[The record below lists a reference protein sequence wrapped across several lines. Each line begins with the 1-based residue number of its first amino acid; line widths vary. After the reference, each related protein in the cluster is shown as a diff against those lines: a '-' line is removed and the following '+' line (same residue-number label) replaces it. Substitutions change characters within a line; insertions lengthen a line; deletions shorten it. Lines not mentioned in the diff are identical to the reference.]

1 MITEVMLGIVI
12 LLLVLVL
19 FGFATPACP
28 AFLHRVDNGMYRL
41 EPSGQ
46 VFADM
51 QAFQSWWRSAPRMC
65 PLPVLRGEVPLEKG
79 EQTHATT
86 PINKVDDYE
95 FSRIFGYERA
105 GRMEIPQQ
113 TFNVIL
119 NERTFDWPDKPLTS
133 DERQAKYVG
142 LREGFTAG
150 GELKAYV
157 MAEPDAPELV
167 IGAMQ
172 QYGGKEADVK
182 TMVQQIYQSDPDYEP
197 VLTKVGAN
205 HWEVNELRP
214 RHRQGEI
221 TDPAPDAIVDKSNP
235 ATKVA
240 FGYCKGQD
248 SIDPYFTTTGDLPY
262 QSARQ
267 SKDPWYG
274 PVPGMERMF
283 GPTLDHVNW

>member
-1 MITEVMLGIVI
+1 
-12 LLLVLVL
+12 
-19 FGFATPACP
+19 
-28 AFLHRVDNGMYRL
+28 MYRL

-65 PLPVLRGEVPLEKG
+65 PLPLLKG
-79 EQTHATT
+79 SVQQEQIHATT
-86 PINKVDDYE
+86 PIFKVDDYE
-95 FSRIFGYERA
+95 FSRIFGYERG
-105 GRMEIPQQ
+105 GRMEIPRQEYSL
-113 TFNVIL
+113 IL

-142 LREGFTAG
+142 IREGFTAG

-157 MAEPDAPELV
+157 MAQPSPSDS
-167 IGAMQ
+167 IQ
-172 QYGGKEADVK
+172 QYSGKEQDVT

-197 VLTKVGAN
+197 IVTKVGAN

-214 RHRQGEI
+214 RQRQGEI
-221 TDPAPDAIVDKSNP
+221 ADAVPDVIVDKGN
-235 ATKVA
+235 TKTNVA
-240 FGYCKGQD
+240 FTYYGQET
-248 SIDPYFTTTGDLPY
+248 IDPYFTTTGDLPY

>member
-1 MITEVMLGIVI
+1 MIGIVI
-12 LLLVLVL
+12 LLLLLVL
-19 FGFATPACP
+19 FAFAIPTCP

-51 QAFQSWWRSAPRMC
+51 QAFQAWWRSTPRMC
-65 PLPVLRGEVPLEKG
+65 PLPVLKG
-79 EQTHATT
+79 SEPDGTFKQEQPYATT

-113 TFNVIL
+113 NFNLIL
-119 NERTFDWPDKPLTS
+119 NQRTFDWPDKPLTS

-157 MAEPDAPELV
+157 MGQPDAPELV
-167 IGAMQ
+167 TGAVQ

-182 TMVQQIYQSDPDYEP
+182 TMVQQIYQTDPDYEP
-197 VLTKVGAN
+197 ILTKVGAN

-214 RHRQGEI
+214 RQRQGEVA
-221 TDPAPDAIVDKSNP
+221 DPVPDPIVDKSNP

-240 FGYCKGQD
+240 FTYHD
-248 SIDPYFTTTGDLPY
+248 PESSIDPYFTTTGDLPY
-262 QSARQ
+262 QSERL

-283 GPTLDHVNW
+283 GPTLDHISWT

>member
-1 MITEVMLGIVI
+1 MTEVMVGIVI
-12 LLLVLVL
+12 VLLVLAGL
-19 FGFATPACP
+19 AWWTPSCP
-28 AFLHRVDNGMYRL
+28 AFIHRMDNGMYRL

-46 VFADM
+46 VFADI
-51 QAFQSWWRSAPRMC
+51 QAFHTWWRSAPRTC
-65 PLPVLRGEVPLEKG
+65 PLPVLRGSESSLE
-79 EQTHATT
+79 QPYATT

-95 FSRIFGYERA
+95 FSRIFGYERG
-105 GRMEIPQQ
+105 GRMEIPTQN
-113 TFNVIL
+113 FNLIL
-119 NERTFDWPDKPLTS
+119 NQRAFDWPDKPLTS

-157 MAEPDAPELV
+157 MGQPDAPDLA

-182 TMVQQIYQSDPDYEP
+182 TMVQQIYQTDPDYEP
-197 VLTKVGAN
+197 ILTKVGAN

-214 RHRQGEI
+214 RQRQGEI
-221 TDPAPDAIVDKSNP
+221 ADAVPDRVVDTSNP
-235 ATKVA
+235 ATNVA
-240 FGYCKGQD
+240 FMYPSQQET
-248 SIDPYFTTTGDLPY
+248 IDPYFTATGDLPY
-262 QSARQ
+262 QSERQ

-283 GPTLDHVNW
+283 GPTFDHVNW

>member
-1 MITEVMLGIVI
+1 MMTEVMVGVVI
-12 LLLVLVL
+12 LLLILAGL
-19 FGFATPACP
+19 AWWTPSCP
-28 AFLHRVDNGMYRL
+28 TFIHRMDNGMYRL

-51 QAFQSWWRSAPRMC
+51 QAFHTWWRSAHRMC
-65 PLPVLRGEVPLEKG
+65 PLPALRGEQRH
-79 EQTHATT
+79 EQPYATT

-95 FSRIFGYERA
+95 FSRIFGYERG

-113 TFNVIL
+113 NFNLIL
-119 NERTFDWPDKPLTS
+119 NQRTFDWPDKPLTS

-157 MAEPDAPELV
+157 MGQPDAPDLV
-167 IGAMQ
+167 TGSMQ

-182 TMVQQIYQSDPDYEP
+182 TMVQQIYQTDPDYEP
-197 VLTKVGAN
+197 ILTKVGAN

-214 RHRQGEI
+214 RQRQGEV
-221 TDPAPDAIVDKSNP
+221 TDAVPDRVVDASNP

-240 FGYCKGQD
+240 FTYHD
-248 SIDPYFTTTGDLPY
+248 PEAAIDPYFTATGDLPY
-262 QSARQ
+262 QSERL

-283 GPTLDHVNW
+283 GPTLDHVNWT